1 MAQIYRIKMTTTI
14 EFDLKADDRD
24 QAQEWI
30 DERTTEDIVR
40 MTKRYDEDNK
50 SEIVY
55 EYSNSYDDEDIDI
68 STEEDEED
76 DEQ

>member
-1 MAQIYRIKMTTTI
+1 MGQIYRIKMTTTI

-30 DERTTEDIVR
+30 NERTTEDIVR
-40 MTKRYDEDNK
+40 MTKRYDEDNE